1 MSSKRHSYDIVR
13 VPYFY
18 YNLIRGDDMKI
29 EEFIKSYPEF
39 EDLPFAVVY
48 KVFWH
53 LKINGYLKEN
63 V

>member
-1 MSSKRHSYDIVR
+1 
-13 VPYFY
+13 
-18 YNLIRGDDMKI
+18 MKI